1 MTLLHPIWL
10 MLLIPAAAAMLLWP
24 MPSRLLTV
32 MRAIVLALLVAAA
45 CAPAVNLPSR
55 SGTVVVVA
63 DRSRSM
69 PPESDAAQKEA
80 INNIQA
86 KMSPRDRLAVV
97 AFGARAA
104 VERPGQGG
112 KFGNFVSQV
121 GPDGSDLAG
130 GIELAVSLVPTGS
143 PGRVLLLTDGRW
155 TGKDP
160 LAAASQAASRDIAID
175 YRPLQRPVA
184 NDVAISKIDAPPTVT
199 PGESFTITAWV
210 RTPIKQKV
218 TYELTRG
225 GTVLSAAARD
235 MPSGLNRLTFRDKAG
250 KPGTRA
256 YLLRI
261 ATEAD
266 DPVKENN
273 RARILVGVRGPKPM
287 LCVTDMKDPS
297 GLVALLRAG
306 RMNITA
312 KGAADCRW
320 DLEDLSK
327 YSSVLIEDVPA
338 DEIGSAGMET
348 LAAWVSETGS
358 GMMMTG
364 GKNAYAPGGYFKSPL
379 EKIMPVSME
388 LRREHRKLA
397 LAIVVALDRSG
408 SMSMSAGGGKTKMD
422 LANLGTA
429 EVVKLLSPLDEIGV
443 VAVDSSPHV
452 IVDLTPVTDPK
463 GIRRKILKIGSMGG
477 GIFVY
482 EALVSASKMLNKAKA
497 QTRHIILFADA
508 ADSEQPGKY
517 KALLAATRKAGITCS
532 VIGLGT
538 KRDCDAALLQD
549 IAHRGGGRCFFT
561 NKATELP
568 RLFAQDTFIVARS
581 TFIEDPTAIRTTG
594 ALTVL
599 TGRQFSKPPLIKGY
613 NLCYLRPLAAVG
625 ALTVDE
631 YEAPVVASWQVGI
644 GRVVCYTGQADG
656 KYTGPIAR
664 WKEVGAL
671 FSSLARWTA
680 GEVANLPDNMLLTQ
694 KVVGGLCQ
702 LRLHLDPEKK
712 QLPFASLPKVTT
724 LRGLP
729 GAKPTSAKASM
740 EWLGPETLGLD
751 VPLGGSE
758 TAISTVEVPGAPAVS
773 LPPVC
778 LAYSPEFR
786 PVEPGKGTSALVR
799 IADATGGTHRVSP
812 PAIWKDLPKMPRQM
826 EIGYWLLLAAA
837 IILIVEVLERRTGLI
852 SVGSP
857 RRLRAAAEEEEE
869 QGVPAAVEARKK
881 PRLSWFA
888 RRRAAK
894 SPAAPVLLSPAP
906 DTAPEAAPAQKPA
919 EQKKPT
925 DMFDAFKTARRRAKG
940 RTKRKK

>member
-10 MLLIPAAAAMLLWP
+10 MLLIPAAAAMLLWR

-45 CAPAVNLPSR
+45 CAPAINLPSR
-55 SGTVVVVA
+55 AGTVVVVA

-80 INNIQA
+80 INLIQS
-86 KMSPRDRLAVV
+86 KMSAKDRLAVV

-104 VERPGQGG
+104 IERPAQGG
-112 KFGNFVSQV
+112 KFGDFVSRV
-121 GPDGSDLAG
+121 GPDASDLAG
-130 GIELAVSLVPTGS
+130 AIELGVSLIPTGS

-160 LAAASQAASRDIAID
+160 LAAASQAASRDIAVD

-184 NDVAISKIDAPPTVT
+184 NDVAISRIEAPPAVT
-199 PGESFTITAWV
+199 PGEAFMITAWV
-210 RTPIKQKV
+210 RSPIKQKV
-218 TYELTRG
+218 SYELARG

-235 MPSGLNRLTFRDKAG
+235 MPSGLSRLTFRDQAG

-273 RARILVGVRGPKPM
+273 RARILVGVHGPKPM

-297 GLVALLRAG
+297 GLVGLLRAG
-306 RMNITA
+306 RPLGPHAGMNIAA
-312 KGAADCRW
+312 KAAADCRW
-320 DLEDLSK
+320 DLEDLSE

-338 DEIGSAGMET
+338 EDIGSAGMET

-379 EKIMPVSME
+379 ERIMPVSME

-408 SMSMSAGGGKTKMD
+408 SMAMSAGGGKTKMD
-422 LANLGTA
+422 LANLGAA

-452 IVDLTPVTDPK
+452 IVNLTPVTDPQ
-463 GIRRKILKIGSMGG
+463 GIRRKILSIDSMGG

-482 EALVSASKMLNKAKA
+482 EALVSASKMLTRAQA

-508 ADSEQPGKY
+508 ADSEHPHKY
-517 KALLAATRKAGITCS
+517 KPLLAAARKAGVTCS

-538 KRDCDAALLQD
+538 KRDRDAGLLQD
-549 IAHRGGGRCFFT
+549 VANCGGGRCYFT

-568 RLFAQDTFIVARS
+568 RLFAQDTFVIARS
-581 TFIEDPTAIRTTG
+581 TFIDDPTAIRTTG
-594 ALTVL
+594 ALAVL
-599 TGRQFSKPPLIKGY
+599 TGRQFPKPPLIGGY
-613 NLCYLRPLAAVG
+613 NLCYLRPGAAVG

-631 YEAPVVASWQVGI
+631 YKAPVIVSWQAGI

-656 KYTGPIAR
+656 DYTGRPMKR
-664 WKEVGAL
+664 WKEVGSL

-694 KVVGGLCQ
+694 KVVGGLCE

-740 EWLGPETLGLD
+740 EWLDPETLGLD
-751 VPLGGSE
+751 VPLAGSE
-758 TAISTVEVPGAPAVS
+758 TAISTVEVPGAPVVS

-786 PVEPGKGTSALVR
+786 PVEPGKGSSALAR
-799 IADATGGTHRVSP
+799 IADATGGTERVDL
-812 PAIWKDLPKMPRQM
+812 PAIWQVLPRMPRQVQ
-826 EIGYWLLLAAA
+826 IGHWLLLAAA
-837 IILIVEVLERRTGLI
+837 IILIIEVFERRTGLV
-852 SVGSP
+852 SVGSL
-857 RRLRAAAEEEEE
+857 RRLRATAEEEPE
-869 QGVPAAVEARKK
+869 QEAAPAVAARKK

-888 RRRAAK
+888 RRRADKPPA
-894 SPAAPVLLSPAP
+894 PAAPTP
-906 DTAPEAAPAQKPA
+906 AAPAEEPA
-919 EQKKPT
+919 EDKKPT